1 MMHPERI
8 VLIAAMSGIVSAG
21 LTWFGWEL
29 FQNIFAIRER
39 RANMPPADEQTPQR
53 NMAQKTAQ
61 KTATKREVSEK
72 PGQKRAAQPKVKRKV
87 G

>member
-39 RANMPPADEQTPQR
+39 RANMPPAEKQTPQR
-53 NMAQKTAQ
+53 NMAQKGGQ
-61 KTATKREVSEK
+61 K
-72 PGQKRAAQPKVKRKV
+72 PGQKRAVPREVKQKV